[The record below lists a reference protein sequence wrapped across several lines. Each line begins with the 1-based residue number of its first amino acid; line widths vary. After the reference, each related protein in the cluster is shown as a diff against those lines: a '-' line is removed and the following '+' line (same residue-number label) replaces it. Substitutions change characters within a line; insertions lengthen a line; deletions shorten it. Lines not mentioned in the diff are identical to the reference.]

1 MSLTNPRSNKAS
13 CLDATLS
20 RILGFVLNARL
31 DIGVCDVSFIQAC
44 SNVLSYYAFAS
55 EDEFRL
61 NSMYAPGE
69 TVWLAGRHIK
79 TKRNKKLEDKFLGQP
94 RQPPE
99 SLAPLKLQSR
109 KAARRPRPA
118 G

>member
-1 MSLTNPRSNKAS
+1 MSLTNPRSSKAS
-13 CLDATLS
+13 SLDATLS

-31 DIGVCDVSFIQAC
+31 DIGVYDVSFIQAC

-55 EDEFRL
+55 EDDFRL
-61 NSMYAPGE
+61 NSMYAPRE
-69 TVWLAGRHIK
+69 TVWLASRHSK

-94 RQPPE
+94 RQLPG

-109 KAARRPRPA
+109 KAARHPRPA